1 MYIRTLWLNRLLLQP
16 KICHFLYVQSS
27 VWKWARDD
35 GIWLC
40 PGRSVILCHQL
51 SPLDIFGQPTARG
64 ICQYCVHTDNPFP
77 MAKISIIIIQNY
89 SQGTLRALTWYP
101 PLTVSSLGF
110 STSLQML
117 NSTLPIP
124 LPTTPVSPSD
134 STTVWTQ
141 FEIESEKKVVNKSGK
156 PNAHKPTFNPIIMYL
171 KCSSQWRI
179 L

>member
-1 MYIRTLWLNRLLLQP
+1 MFQIFKIPGKRFKFSNNIRAP
-16 KICHFLYVQSS
+16 KLSNIQYSRFGLKIQIRIQIIRSS
-27 VWKWARDD
+27 LALK
-35 GIWLC
+35 
-40 PGRSVILCHQL
+40 S
-51 SPLDIFGQPTARG
+51 
-64 ICQYCVHTDNPFP
+64 
-77 MAKISIIIIQNY
+77 
-89 SQGTLRALTWYP
+89 LTWYP
-101 PLTVSSLGF
+101 PLIFSSLGF
-110 STSLQML
+110 SVSLQML